1 MIPQVQHML
10 YKKPLKTAAHVTV
23 TLADGATT
31 GTDNTRHI

>member
-1 MIPQVQHML
+1 MGPQVQHVL
-10 YKKPLKTAAHVTV
+10 YKKLLKIAAHVIV